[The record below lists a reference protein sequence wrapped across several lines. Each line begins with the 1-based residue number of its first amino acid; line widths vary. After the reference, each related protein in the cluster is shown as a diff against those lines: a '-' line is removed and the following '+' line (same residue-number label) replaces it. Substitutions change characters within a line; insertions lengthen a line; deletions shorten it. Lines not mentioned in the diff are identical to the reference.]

1 MNTNKQCTDEI
12 SKFTIFLLVNMK
24 LQLQK
29 TITNSKASLSEK
41 TPKSKLQ
48 FGKQESE

>member
-29 TITNSKASLSEK
+29 TITSSKVSLSEK